1 MKVNIT
7 YPSKKSKNISRRRL
21 LQILRWPFIGAALA
35 CIIVNICVGGK
46 AWSAIAVVAL
56 FGIWKQIFA
65 VDLVEYNRI
74 SQLIKSIMYIVIILA
89 LIDLLIVSIWAIGV
103 LAIIGY
109 SGLILSGILFLTDLK
124 KQKQNMLPMFFYIV
138 VALIASVVGF
148 VYADPSNLWTVIVL
162 AAVSFVLLFVCIVV
176 LRKEF
181 VNELK
186 KGFKV
191 K

>member
-148 VYADPSNLWTVIVL
+148 VYADQSNLWTVIVL
-162 AAVSFVLLFVCIVV
+162 AAVSFVLLFVCFVV

>member
-21 LQILRWPFIGAALA
+21 LQILRWPFIGAALV

-46 AWSAIAVVAL
+46 AGSAIAVVAL
-56 FGIWKQIFA
+56 CGIWKQIFA

-148 VYADPSNLWTVIVL
+148 VYADQSNLWTVIVL

>member
-1 MKVNIT
+1 MIVNIT

-148 VYADPSNLWTVIVL
+148 VYADQSNLWTVIVL

>member
-124 KQKQNMLPMFFYIV
+124 RQKQNMLPMFFYIV

-148 VYADPSNLWTVIVL
+148 VYADQSNLWTVIVL

>member
-138 VALIASVVGF
+138 VDLIASVVGF
-148 VYADPSNLWTVIVL
+148 VYADQSNLWTVIVL

>member
-56 FGIWKQIFA
+56 FGVWKQIFA

-124 KQKQNMLPMFFYIV
+124 KQKQNMLPMFFYII

-148 VYADPSNLWTVIVL
+148 VYADQSNLWTVIVL

>member
-21 LQILRWPFIGAALA
+21 LQILRWPFIIAALI

-46 AWSAIAVVAL
+46 AWSAIAVVSL
-56 FGIWKQIFA
+56 LGVWRQVFA

-89 LIDLLIVSIWAIGV
+89 LIDVLIVSIWALGV
-103 LAIIGY
+103 LSIIGY
-109 SGLILSGILFLTDLK
+109 SGLILSGILFLTDIK
-124 KQKQNMLPMFFYIV
+124 KQRQNILPMFFFII
-138 VALIASVVGF
+138 ASLIASIIGIF
-148 VYADPSNLWTVIVL
+148 IADPTNLWTVIVL
-162 AAVSFVLLFVCIVV
+162 GSVSLVLLIICIIV

-181 VNELK
+181 INELK

>member
-138 VALIASVVGF
+138 VALIASAVGF
-148 VYADPSNLWTVIVL
+148 VYADQSNLWTVIVL

>member
-138 VALIASVVGF
+138 VA
-148 VYADPSNLWTVIVL
+148 
-162 AAVSFVLLFVCIVV
+162 
-176 LRKEF
+176 
-181 VNELK
+181 
-186 KGFKV
+186 
-191 K
+191 

>member
-148 VYADPSNLWTVIVL
+148 IYADQSNLWTVIVL

>member
-148 VYADPSNLWTVIVL
+148 VYADQSNLWTVIVL

>member
-1 MKVNIT
+1 M
-7 YPSKKSKNISRRRL
+7 L
-21 LQILRWPFIGAALA
+21 
-35 CIIVNICVGGK
+35 
-46 AWSAIAVVAL
+46 
-56 FGIWKQIFA
+56 WKLVFS

-89 LIDLLIVSIWAIGV
+89 LIDLLIVPIWAIGV

>member
-124 KQKQNMLPMFFYIV
+124 KQKQNMLPMFFYII

-148 VYADPSNLWTVIVL
+148 VYADQSNLWTVIVL

>member
-124 KQKQNMLPMFFYIV
+124 RQKQNMLPMFFYIV

>member
-148 VYADPSNLWTVIVL
+148 VYADQSNLWTVIVL
-162 AAVSFVLLFVCIVV
+162 AAVSFFLLFVCIVV

>member
-21 LQILRWPFIGAALA
+21 LQILRWPFIGAALV

-148 VYADPSNLWTVIVL
+148 VYADQSNLWTVIVL
-162 AAVSFVLLFVCIVV
+162 AALSFVLLFVCIVV